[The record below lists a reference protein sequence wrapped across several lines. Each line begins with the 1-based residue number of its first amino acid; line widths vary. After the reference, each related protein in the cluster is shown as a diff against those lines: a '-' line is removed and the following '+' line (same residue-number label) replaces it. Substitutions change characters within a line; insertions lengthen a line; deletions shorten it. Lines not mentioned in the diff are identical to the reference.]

1 MEIKEFFEPVLN
13 FIKGFQKKEKEPASK
28 QAAKDRLKL
37 VLMQDRAS
45 VSPDFFELMKQE
57 IIDVIKKYIEIDEE
71 SLEVELA
78 RGFESGLEG
87 PALYANIPIKN
98 VKPVAPKSEE
108 NAALSEE
115 EADKLADEIL
125 ENIEAVSAGASLE
138 NGVNTNEG
146 VGETSTDTVQ
156 VTKESVTGLK
166 SVFGPE
172 SEELLRRVLKEK
184 PEEETADITVNEGTE
199 GTAEIETVEEEVEQE
214 TEEEAEAEA
223 EDKAE
228 HEVAD
233 ETADKTENKS
243 EEGSEEKSE
252 EKTEDKTGKT
262 QEGEEAAS
270 GEEKE
275 KAATAKR
282 KTSSGSKSSAKKSTT
297 AKTTKTTTR
306 KKKSE

>member
-1 MEIKEFFEPVLN
+1 MEIKEFFEPVLS
-13 FIKGFQKKEKEPASK
+13 FIKGFQKKDKEPASK

-108 NAALSEE
+108 SAALSEE

-125 ENIEAVSAGASLE
+125 DNIEEAAGKSEKEEATKTDDDTTSNDEGGTKAEVEVAQKSDVEGEIAPNLI
-138 NGVNTNEG
+138 GVI
-146 VGETSTDTVQ
+146 S
-156 VTKESVTGLK
+156 
-166 SVFGPE
+166 PE
-172 SEELLRRVLKEK
+172 SEELIRRVLKEDQ
-184 PEEETADITVNEGTE
+184 ETSEDDKI
-199 GTAEIETVEEEVEQE
+199 EEVSS
-214 TEEEAEAEA
+214 
-223 EDKAE
+223 
-228 HEVAD
+228 EV
-233 ETADKTENKS
+233 
-243 EEGSEEKSE
+243 
-252 EKTEDKTGKT
+252 
-262 QEGEEAAS
+262 
-270 GEEKE
+270 KE
-275 KAATAKR
+275 KAENEKVEDEKVEEATSTATTDEENVKPK
-282 KTSSGSKSSAKKSTT
+282 KTSTKKSTSSKTSKT
-297 AKTTKTTTR
+297 AKSTTR